1 MNTAL
6 VCWLGDSDLAQFK
19 ETSGKRGPI
28 HSTLEI
34 RGFKQLH
41 LLYNQ
46 ALLKRY
52 NMDSVEPYAVWLEQC
67 FNLKV
72 SVCKAQLE
80 SPVHYGDIYKA
91 ANSLLTRL
99 VEALSKNE
107 ISVLLS
113 PGTPQMHAVWL
124 LMCRT
129 SFDLPMLEWSEEQN
143 VIDVDMPFNIS
154 ADFLPAALAETDLV
168 WRRLFSGNSP
178 ASAAFEDIVTND
190 PKMKAQKIRALQIAE
205 MNEPVLILGESG
217 TGKELFAKAIHTAS
231 LKAPWNNGVLK
242 TLNCG
247 AFSPELVDSE
257 LFGHVRGAFTG
268 ATENKEGLFEAAD
281 GGTVFLDEFGE
292 LSPETQVRLLRVLQD
307 GSFSRVGDH
316 QEKKV
321 KVRIIAAT
329 NRDLVAEI
337 AEGNF
342 RQDLFYRIVVGIIEL
357 PPIRLREGDLMD
369 LTESLLETVNSNGE
383 KTWPDYKHRKLSVA
397 AKNVIKSHDWPGNVR
412 ELQSTLS
419 RACAWSNDETISE
432 RAMRD
437 ALLQQPV
444 KKGDLLG
451 RSLDNTFDIHSLIK
465 ELKRHYIKKAMAE
478 TGGSLK
484 KSAAKLRLNSY
495 QTLSKWMADT
505 GVQK

>member
-1 MNTAL
+1 MNIAL
-6 VCWLGDSDLAQFK
+6 VCWLGDSDLAQFQ

-28 HSTLEI
+28 HSTLEV

-124 LMCRT
+124 LMCKT
-129 SFDLPMLEWSEEQN
+129 SFDLPMLEWSEEQG
-143 VIDVDMPFNIS
+143 VIDVDMPFDIA
-154 ADFLPAALAETDLV
+154 ADFIPNLLAESDATL
-168 WRRLFSGNSP
+168 RRLASGQTATPP
-178 ASAAFEDIVTND
+178 AFAEIITQSLVMKAQII
-190 PKMKAQKIRALQIAE
+190 KAQKIAE
-205 MNEPVLILGESG
+205 RDIPVLILGESG
-217 TGKELFAKAIHTAS
+217 TGKELFARAIHEAS
-231 LKAPWNNGVLK
+231 RRGGEHGGRLVPV
-242 TLNCG
+242 NCG
-247 AFSPELVDSE
+247 ALSPELVDSE
-257 LFGHVRGAFTG
+257 LFGFKEGTFTG
-268 ATENKEGLFEAAD
+268 AKKDKVGYFEAAD
-281 GGTVFLDEFGE
+281 GGTIFLDEFGE
-292 LSPETQVRLLRVLQD
+292 LPADTQVRLMRVLND
-307 GSFSRVGDH
+307 GTFVRVGDT
-316 QEKKV
+316 EETKV
-321 KVRIIAAT
+321 DVRVIAAT
-329 NRDLVAEI
+329 NRDLVAEMV
-337 AEGNF
+337 EGNF
-342 RQDLFYRIVVGIIEL
+342 REDLFYRVAVGVINL
-357 PPIRLREGDLMD
+357 PPLRERAGDLML
-369 LTESLLETVNSNGE
+369 LTDKLFEDINGE
-383 KTWPDYKHRKLSVA
+383 ELDLNSDYKHKKLS
-397 AKNVIKSHDWPGNVR
+397 AKARNVIKSHGWPGNIR
-412 ELQSTLS
+412 ELQSSLTRASVWS
-419 RACAWSNDETISE
+419 RGETVTE
-432 RAMRD
+432 QEMRE
-437 ALLQQPV
+437 ALLERPA
-444 KKGDLLG
+444 KAGDLLG

-484 KSAAKLRLNSY
+484 KSADKLRLNSY
-495 QTLSKWMADT
+495 QTLSKWMTDT